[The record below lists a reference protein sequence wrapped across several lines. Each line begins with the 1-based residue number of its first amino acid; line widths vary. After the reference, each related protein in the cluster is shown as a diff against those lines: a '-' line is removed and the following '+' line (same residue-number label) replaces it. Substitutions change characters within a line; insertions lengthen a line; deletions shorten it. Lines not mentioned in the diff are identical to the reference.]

1 MEETITIFRADTG
14 AAVKSIADLR
24 ESIKALKENLETA
37 DIGSKK
43 YADTLS
49 QLQIQQA
56 ALKNAMHAT
65 TQAGDDQSDTFAA
78 TARAAKGL
86 GTSYNALVKQMADLD
101 QQFRATEDAAER
113 TRLGEQ
119 IKAINEQLKIYDADR
134 GKFGRQVG
142 DYFNQA
148 KEAMKSVIQDLPSS
162 LGLVKKGMDDVSKSM
177 GLLSKQPILGII
189 SLLAPLIN
197 QIVAGLKDNKTALDA
212 VKKVMDSLQPVFDFF
227 QGVLEKIAGLFSKA
241 VDYVLELGQKSG
253 IEFKNIVSG
262 AVGVGNAIL
271 QFILTPIRNTI
282 DGAKALGNVF
292 QQVFKG
298 QFKEAAQT
306 AKQAVKDIGENFK
319 KGFDF
324 NGNYEAGKKVGEEF
338 AAGLKSTKRNAKDAA
353 KAVKDEAEKELKD
366 LVTLAENAAK
376 EAESAASAAL
386 SAWEK
391 EQADILA
398 REKRWESQRLND
410 LKTATERRTQQ
421 AELEIKDERDLEQR
435 RFEIQQE
442 GQQARLDLLRQFRE
456 DASDRGDVEAMLDYE
471 QQIADMEYE
480 IEYQGAL
487 RRKKVREDEA
497 KARIEGLMELAGAT
511 SSILGS
517 IADLYDENAEE
528 DEAAAQKAKALRT
541 ASAIIDTISGAVGAY
556 MQTVKTLPAPWNI
569 PAAAA
574 NAAAV
579 LAAGYAQIR
588 SINAV
593 KVGSGGSAT
602 PAIVSA
608 PAFQPAVQQVRNVTG
623 ASEEERLNRIAGRQ
637 RVYILASDLQAERD
651 SSRVQIAETSW

>member
-24 ESIKALKENLETA
+24 ESIKALKGTLETM
-37 DIGSKK
+37 DIGSKD

-49 QLQIQQA
+49 QLQVQQA

-119 IKAINEQLKIYDADR
+119 IKAINEELKKMDADR
-134 GKFGRQVG
+134 GKFGRYVG

-148 KEAMKSVIQDLPSS
+148 KEAMKSVIQDLPSG

-189 SLLAPLIN
+189 ALLAPLIN
-197 QIVAGLKDNKTALDA
+197 KITEGLKDNKTAMDA
-212 VKKVMDSLQPVFDFF
+212 VKKLLDALKPVADFF
-227 QGVLEKIAGLFSKA
+227 QGILEKIAGWLSQA
-241 VDYVLELGQKSG
+241 IDYFLELGQKSG

-292 QQVFKG
+292 QQIFKG

-306 AKQAVKDIGENFK
+306 ARQAVKDIGENFK

-324 NGNYEAGKKVGEEF
+324 KGNFEAGKKVGEEF
-338 AAGLKSTKRNAKDAA
+338 AAGLKSTKRNAQEAA
-353 KAVKDEAEKELKD
+353 REVGEEANKELLAKWTDLERAIKAREDMVDQWTKETAQMVDEETKAVTGELQTWLDEMEAAQWAEI
-366 LVTLAENAAK
+366 
-376 EAESAASAAL
+376 ESERKAQ
-386 SAWEK
+386 E
-391 EQADILA
+391 E
-398 REKRWESQRLND
+398 REKMN
-410 LKTATERRTQQ
+410 
-421 AELEIKDERDLEQR
+421 
-435 RFEIQQE
+435 
-442 GQQARLDLLRQFRE
+442 
-456 DASDRGDVEAMLDYE
+456 
-471 QQIADMEYE
+471 
-480 IEYQGAL
+480 
-487 RRKKVREDEA
+487 
-497 KARIEGLMELAGAT
+497 KARIQGLMELAGAT

-517 IADLYDENAEE
+517 IADLYDENSEE

-593 KVGSGGSAT
+593 KVGGSSGSAGAVV
-602 PAIVSA
+602 PA

>member
-14 AAVKSIADLR
+14 SAVKSIADLR
-24 ESIKALKENLETA
+24 ESIKALKGTLETM
-37 DIGSKK
+37 DIGSKS

-49 QLQIQQA
+49 QLQVQQA

-65 TQAGDDQSDTFAA
+65 TAEGDQQSDTFAA

-119 IKAINEQLKIYDADR
+119 IKAINEQLKDMDAAR
-134 GKFGRQVG
+134 GKFGRNVG
-142 DYFNQA
+142 DYFNQM
-148 KEAMKSVIQDLPSS
+148 KGAMKSVIQDLPSGLS
-162 LGLVKKGMDDVSKSM
+162 LVKRGMDDVSKSM
-177 GLLSKQPILGII
+177 GLMSKNPILGII

-197 QIVAGLKDNKTALDA
+197 QITAGLKDNKTALDA

-292 QQVFKG
+292 SQVFKG

-324 NGNYEAGKKVGEEF
+324 KGNFEAGKKVGEEF

-353 KAVKDEAEKELKD
+353 REVGEEANKELLAKWTD
-366 LVTLAENAAK
+366 LERAIK
-376 EAESAASAAL
+376 
-386 SAWEK
+386 
-391 EQADILA
+391 A
-398 REKRWESQRLND
+398 REDMVAQWTKE
-410 LKTATERRTQQ
+410 TAQMVDEETKAITG
-421 AELEIKDERDLEQR
+421 ELQTWLDEM
-435 RFEIQQE
+435 
-442 GQQARLDLLRQFRE
+442 
-456 DASDRGDVEAMLDYE
+456 EAA
-471 QQIADMEYE
+471 QWAE
-480 IEYQGAL
+480 IESERQAQEE
-487 RRKKVREDEA
+487 REKMN
-497 KARIEGLMELAGAT
+497 KARIQGLMELAGAT

-517 IADLYDENAEE
+517 IADLYDENSEE

-593 KVGSGGSAT
+593 KVGGSSGSAGAVV
-602 PAIVSA
+602 PA